1 MRFDLESTGPAIA
14 DIDDAGVFTG
24 ALNHAAAAGGQ
35 TFQVDPRRL
44 VGAVLTPHHAENA
57 EFGDCRFATA
67 EQSFDFFEFV
77 EGKAVLP
84 DQLGSYAQGRR
95 SGHGETLFSH
105 LRVRVDSGK
114 SAAGAVLYHFFL

>member
-1 MRFDLESTGPAIA
+1 MGFNFESAGPAVA
-14 DIDDAGVFTG
+14 DIDNASVLAR
-24 ALNHAAAAGGQ
+24 ALQHAAATRGQ
-35 TFQVDPRRL
+35 AFQMHARRL

-114 SAAGAVLYHFFL
+114 SAASAVLYHFFL